1 MKGKLLLLLIGLTLL
16 VEATELKR
24 TGWNLIAVCQDVN
37 RTDIDMTGIKEIQA
51 QNGKSIYTGDNA
63 KYTNLDMLEA
73 GYGYWVKGSA
83 GTNFISGNRV
93 KGLKKTLQ
101 RDGWNLMASCE
112 NISRSDISLRGIS
125 EIQSQEGATIYT
137 GDLEKYSNLEGL
149 FNGYG
154 YWVKGD
160 KGVEFTSKRALVI
173 PAGFEYQAINNSGNS
188 VEETYEGNKIKIY
201 VDYRQN
207 ADDQANHTGIAITLD
222 GNITIPTMN
231 IQESYRGHNIV
242 IAVYNSNNELI
253 GVSEQ
258 VEVSMDSPI
267 TTVAV
272 ATGNSN
278 ETNNSNNNSNN
289 DIKDRDSSYQG
300 LRVFATPLNFEDYQ
314 LTPIT
319 DDDFYALS
327 LDNQRLVANK
337 LLSLLFYGV
346 PKSELDAMIQS
357 GKFISNLQ
365 KQISTPNRDLVETEK
380 IVKSKDYSYWE
391 GYMEQSMAR
400 LFHLGLGK
408 EYINRWVAYQLTQT
422 IMFSPAYEL
431 DTVHLSETSNV
442 YNNLVFY
449 MDDEYSMGLITY
461 LHMTSNDNWKRF
473 RSPEDNGREML
484 EIFLFDFDDSDVPK
498 AAIALKNWKLERK
511 DGELVIGLDQNS
523 VPQDLF
529 GTTVTTGFDF
539 YRELVKSDAFLQG
552 VIQRIVDLY
561 FPNYTDS
568 KKSEIVNLIK
578 SSRPEQFQDI
588 FLQIVLSKEFL
599 YNSNRVKSFEETV
612 FHIAKNMSF
621 YDSKNYFSY
630 MRSATDNM
638 HQSAMRYK
646 LGRDTAVPTDTLS
659 FAYYYN
665 FVHERLMVDYKG
677 DSLNDWDS
685 GWGQAFINR
694 SNPNTDTLEGF
705 VKYLFLATISRLPT
719 TEEQK
724 TIVDYC
730 NVKGY
735 DDMSVYNERKDATI
749 VVMEYISRL
758 SEVYTFKRV
767 EE

>member
-207 ADDQANHTGIAITLD
+207 ANDQANHTGIAITLD

-561 FPNYTDS
+561 FPNYTNS